1 MQAELDALRGAAMSA
16 PGQSLQQT
24 PLYNLHMQL
33 GARLVPFAGYAMPVQ
48 YAGGIKHEHL
58 HTRRAA
64 GLFDVSHMGQI
75 SLRGTLAALEALVP
89 GDIAGLALGQ
99 QRYSLLT
106 NDAGGIIDDL
116 MITRFADRLH
126 LVVNAACKDSDFAH
140 LAKGLG
146 AQCELE
152 AHPELALLALQGPA
166 AATVLDALCP
176 AAGALKFMQGCATS
190 IQGITVLVHRC
201 GYTGEDGFE
210 IAVANEAAED
220 LARLLLAEPGVEACG
235 LGARDSLR
243 LEAGLCLSGAD
254 IDAGIT
260 PCEAGLNWTIARKYL
275 RDPARAASFPGHA
288 RILDQARHGAARA
301 RVGIRIRGRVPV
313 RAGADLHDHSGRVVG
328 VITSGG
334 FGPSLDAPV
343 AMGYVECALAVPGT
357 VLAVTIRNAEHL
369 VDVAALPLVPHR
381 YKKS

>member
-1 MQAELDALRGAAMSA
+1 MSA
-16 PGQSLQQT
+16 PGHSLQQT
-24 PLYNLHMQL
+24 PLYNLHVEL

-48 YAGGIKHEHL
+48 YVGGIKHEHL
-58 HTRRAA
+58 HARRAA

-75 SLRGTLAALEALVP
+75 SLRGTLAALEALVL
-89 GDIAGLALGQ
+89 GDVAGLAVGQ

-106 NDAGGIIDDL
+106 TDAGGIIDDL
-116 MITRFADRLH
+116 MITRFADHLH
-126 LVVNAACKDSDFAH
+126 LVVNAAYKDSDFAH
-140 LAKGLG
+140 LAQGLG
-146 AQCELE
+146 SQCELE
-152 AHPELALLALQGPA
+152 AHPELALLALQGPTA
-166 AATVLDALCP
+166 AAALDALCP
-176 AAGALKFMQGCATS
+176 AAGALLFMQGCATS
-190 IQGITVLVHRC
+190 IEGIAVLVHRC

-220 LARLLLAEPGVEACG
+220 LARLLLAQPGVEACG

-260 PCEAGLNWTIARKYL
+260 PSEAGLNWTIARKYL
-275 RDPARAASFPGHA
+275 RDDASAARFPGHA
-288 RILDQARHGAARA
+288 RILDEARHGAARA

-313 RAGADLHDHSGRVVG
+313 RASAELHDDSGRVVG

-343 AMGYVECALAVPGT
+343 AMGYVERALAVPGS
-357 VLAVTIRNAEHL
+357 VLAVTIRNAEHR
-369 VDVAALPLVPHR
+369 VDVVALPFVPHR

>member
-126 LVVNAACKDSDFAH
+126 LVVNAACKGSDFAH
-140 LAKGLG
+140 LAQGLG
-146 AQCELE
+146 AQCELK
-152 AHPELALLALQGPA
+152 AHPDLALLALQGPA

-190 IQGITVLVHRC
+190 IKGITVLVHRC

-220 LARLLLAEPGVEACG
+220 LARLLLAQPGVEACG

-260 PCEAGLNWTIARKYL
+260 PSEAGLNWTIARKYL
-275 RDPARAASFPGHA
+275 RDPASAAFPGHT
-288 RILDQARHGAARA
+288 RILDEARHGAARA
-301 RVGIRIRGRVPV
+301 RVGVRIRGRVPV
-313 RAGADLHDHSGRVVG
+313 RAGADLHDDSGRVVG

-343 AMGYVECALAVPGT
+343 AMGYVEAAQAVPGT

-369 VDVAALPLVPHR
+369 VDVAALPFVPHR